1 MYGDWVMDSGEIGDW
16 VVGGRVTCECVGCV

>member
-1 MYGDWVMDSGEIGDW
+1 MYDDWVMDSGEIGDW